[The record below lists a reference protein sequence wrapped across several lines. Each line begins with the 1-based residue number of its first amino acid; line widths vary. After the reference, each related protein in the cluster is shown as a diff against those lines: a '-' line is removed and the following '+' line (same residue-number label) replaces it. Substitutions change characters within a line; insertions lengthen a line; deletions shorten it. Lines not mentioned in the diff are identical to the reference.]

1 MEEFTTMI
9 VSMLLAM
16 IVVLKRIATK
26 QERQHVNGVVLAC
39 TSLTVIKQH
48 NHLNLWPVT
57 SVVSASTMIAPHD
70 PFIFAKIAP
79 MVSRLGVWVTVVHV
93 KERLLDYHL

>member
-1 MEEFTTMI
+1 MEELTMMI

-16 IVVLKRIATK
+16 IVVLKRITTK
-26 QERQHVNGVVLAC
+26 QDRQTVNAVLLAC
-39 TSLTVIKQH
+39 TLLIQIELHK
-48 NHLNLWPVT
+48 HLNLWPAT

-79 MVSRLGVWVTVVHV
+79 MVSRLGVWVTVGHV
-93 KERLLDYHL
+93 KERLLKYHL